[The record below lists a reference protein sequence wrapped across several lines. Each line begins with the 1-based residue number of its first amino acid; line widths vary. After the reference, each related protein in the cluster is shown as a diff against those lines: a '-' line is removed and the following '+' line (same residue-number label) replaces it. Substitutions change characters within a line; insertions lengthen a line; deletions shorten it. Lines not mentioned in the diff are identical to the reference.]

1 MIALYDDWLYANA
14 CDEIE
19 NRIRT
24 LGLVHPDEVVDQVI
38 TPMKREREYAESFL
52 DIAFV
57 KVMEVIW
64 NLDAEDL
71 FGCIEEGGVA

>member
-1 MIALYDDWLYANA
+1 MRATYDDWLFANT

-19 NRIRT
+19 NRIRL

-52 DIAFV
+52 DVAFV
-57 KVMEVIW
+57 KVMEVLW

-71 FGCIEEGGVA
+71 FGCFEEGGVA